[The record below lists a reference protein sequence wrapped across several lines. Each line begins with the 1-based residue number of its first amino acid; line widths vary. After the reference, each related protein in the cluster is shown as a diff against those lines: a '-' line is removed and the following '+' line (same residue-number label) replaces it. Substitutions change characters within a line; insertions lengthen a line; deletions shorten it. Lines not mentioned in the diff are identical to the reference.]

1 MENILKMEN
10 ICMKSSK
17 IINYSAQSAE
27 PDPGLQYVLTIWIF
41 NRTIFWYAFII
52 VKKLPLYVNFSIPPC
67 GK

>member
-1 MENILKMEN
+1 VKMENILKMEN

-41 NRTIFWYAFII
+41 NRTIF
-52 VKKLPLYVNFSIPPC
+52 
-67 GK
+67 